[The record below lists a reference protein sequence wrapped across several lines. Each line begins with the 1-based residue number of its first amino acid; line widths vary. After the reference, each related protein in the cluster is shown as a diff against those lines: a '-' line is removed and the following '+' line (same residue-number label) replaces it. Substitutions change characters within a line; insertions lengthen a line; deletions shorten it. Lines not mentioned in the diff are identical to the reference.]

1 MIQIILFFHRCPDV
15 QDAGE
20 RFHLAQSD
28 ESGNAQETVVFKQNG
43 RAAGVALFHFG
54 GSDEIVAVKT
64 GDDAL
69 GRRQVVF

>member
-1 MIQIILFFHRCPDV
+1 MTRLLFFHRCPDV

-20 RFHLAQSD
+20 GFHLAQSD
-28 ESGNAQETVVFKQNG
+28 ESGDAQEAVVFKQNS
-43 RAAGVALFHFG
+43 RAAGVALLNFG

-64 GDDAL
+64 GDDAF